1 MTPSLFGHGEQQL
14 LIFLNHLNAQKSTIK
29 FTMEQEINGQLPF
42 LDVLVKRNS
51 RHLHTSIY
59 RKPTHMDCYIHFKLN
74 HHPATKLGTILTLK
88 RRADEICKGQDFKEE
103 LHHLLGAFTA
113 NGYPHGLV
121 QNTLSKRRKI
131 RQPDLK
137 PEDQHRILC
146 IPYIRGFSENL
157 PRTCR
162 SLKVKIVHEAT
173 TTLCSILSKA
183 KIP

>member
-88 RRADEICKGQDFKEE
+88 RRQMKYAK
-103 LHHLLGAFTA
+103 
-113 NGYPHGLV
+113 V
-121 QNTLSKRRKI
+121 
-131 RQPDLK
+131 
-137 PEDQHRILC
+137 RILKRNYTIFSVPSLPMDTPMDSSK
-146 IPYIRGFSENL
+146 IPYPRGEKSD
-157 PRTCR
+157 
-162 SLKVKIVHEAT
+162 SQI
-173 TTLCSILSKA
+173 
-183 KIP
+183 